1 MKKNSKKAFT
11 MAEILVVIAI
21 TGIIIVVGIAP
32 LMRTVRALD
41 SVRSSF
47 AADSKEIVVMD
58 RILTD
63 ILGVVRI
70 NAESPFRI
78 MHDDKLERNADY
90 LILWTNTPAY
100 GFVPMGSVVYGVPEM
115 TVMSSA
121 FETGLYRWVLSGD
134 KQPGV
139 VTKDD
144 LKQEEAYM
152 VIPGVTGVAFNA
164 LSGSEWKNNYSGALP
179 RAFRVMF
186 EYGSMDVTY
195 ERWLPQF

>member
-1 MKKNSKKAFT
+1 MKKAFT
-11 MAEILVVIAI
+11 VAEILVVIAI
-21 TGIIIVVGIAP
+21 TGIIAVTGIVP
-32 LMRTVRALD
+32 LMRTVRSLD

-47 AADSKEIVVMD
+47 AADSREMVVMD
-58 RILTD
+58 RMLND
-63 ILGVVRI
+63 MLGIVSV

-100 GFVPMGSVVYGVPEM
+100 GFVPMGSVIYGVPE
-115 TVMSSA
+115 TTILSDT

-134 KQPGV
+134 KQPGS

-152 VIPGVTGVAFNA
+152 AIPGVTGVAFNA
-164 LSGSEWKNNYSGALP
+164 LSGSEWKNDYSGTLP